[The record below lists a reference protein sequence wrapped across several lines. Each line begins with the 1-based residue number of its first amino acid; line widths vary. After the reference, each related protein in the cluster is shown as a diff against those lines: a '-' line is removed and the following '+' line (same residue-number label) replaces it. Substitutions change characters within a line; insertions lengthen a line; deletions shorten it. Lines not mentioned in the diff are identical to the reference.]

1 MEKMYKL
8 IFDPFYDFD
17 EICLEISEL
26 LGENIDIVRKKVWRE
41 SLLPGTNVLESALK
55 FGIDFHVYNEKMEK
69 FYQETDGFIYE
80 SMVYSCRFD
89 KRVVMEK
96 VKQRIDNYISLKKS
110 ESKLNIL
117 MFGDGVGSDTIYLY
131 NFYKDKVDFYYF
143 DVPGSKTFEF
153 AIKRFNKYNIEAKI
167 ITDYNKIPK
176 DFFDVIISI
185 EVLEHLPDPIQ
196 AIKNISEFLKVGGI
210 ALITESFGLVPFYL
224 PTHLKSN
231 LKFKGKTPF
240 LFLRFNL
247 LLTYFN
253 QDFSLMFR
261 PMEFTKK
268 EKISI
273 KEYLNLILTRPILKA
288 YVKSFI
294 KR

>member
-1 MEKMYKL
+1 
-8 IFDPFYDFD
+8 
-17 EICLEISEL
+17 
-26 LGENIDIVRKKVWRE
+26 
-41 SLLPGTNVLESALK
+41 
-55 FGIDFHVYNEKMEK
+55 MEK

-89 KRVVMEK
+89 KQVVMEK

-131 NFYKDKVDFYYF
+131 NFHKDKADFYYF

-153 AIKRFNKYNIEAKI
+153 AIKRFNKYNIEVKI

-196 AIKNISEFLKVGGI
+196 AIKDISEFLKVGGI

-253 QDFSLMFR
+253 KDLSLMFR